1 MHEHRLIRD
10 VERALGWTEPSALGD
25 QFTCGRLPEPELVVR
40 LLTPRR
46 LLDVLM
52 RRSLSPPQVR
62 CLCNGIE
69 LHPRDYIVETTSR
82 RGQAIPMLDMHRLG
96 HLLESGCT
104 LVVDA
109 INRWDA
115 TMDVACRSWQWWA
128 RERVQVNTYLTTQ
141 DASGFALHWDDHDV
155 IIVQL
160 AGEKNWDVRAPSRV
174 VPMYRDAAP
183 NSEPSDERVWS
194 GTMRTGD
201 VMHIPRG
208 YWHQATRATQGAGY
222 SLHATFGIE
231 QRTGVDW
238 LTWLVDHSRQDEVFR
253 HDLIRDSAQGQH
265 AQAQTLAAAAC
276 RLIASIS
283 PEEFL
288 AAREQQQPAP
298 RQVHTRG
305 VFGTPAAVVCVTDFA
320 PRLSPCEDTIIV
332 LGAGKR
338 ITVAVKAEPAL
349 RMLLSGLPMSLN
361 SVSTATGIDAAKL
374 ADVLIEE
381 GLCAEVTDELLSGY
395 TGLISTDNYWKL
407 PSLLG

>member
-1 MHEHRLIRD
+1 MYEHRLIHD
-10 VERALGWTEPSALGD
+10 VERALGWTGPSEFGA
-25 QFTCGRLPEPELVVR
+25 QFTWGRLPEPELVVR

-62 CLCNGIE
+62 CLCNGID
-69 LHPRDYIVETTSR
+69 LHPGDYIVETTNQ

-96 HLLESGCT
+96 PLLESGCT
-104 LVVDA
+104 LVADA

-141 DASGFALHWDDHDV
+141 ATSGFALHWDDHDV

-160 AGEKNWDVRAPSRV
+160 AGEKNWDIRVPSRP

-183 NSEPSDERVWS
+183 NTEPSEERVWS
-194 GTMRTGD
+194 GTLRAGD

-208 YWHQATRATQGAGY
+208 YWHQATRTTLGAGY
-222 SLHATFGIE
+222 SLHVTFGIE

-238 LTWLVDHSRQDEVFR
+238 LTWLADRSRQDEVFR
-253 HDLIRDSAQGQH
+253 HDLIRNGAQGQ
-265 AQAQTLAAAAC
+265 QTQKLAAAAC

-288 AAREQQQPAP
+288 AERELQQPTS
-298 RQVHTRG
+298 RQVRTCG
-305 VFGTPAAVVCVTDFA
+305 VFGAPRAVVCVTDFP
-320 PRLSPCEDTIIV
+320 PRLSSSEDTIIV
-332 LGAGKR
+332 RGAGKR
-338 ITVAVKAEPAL
+338 ITVAAKAEPAL
-349 RMLLSGLPMSLN
+349 RMLLCGQPVDLN
-361 SVSTATGIDAAKL
+361 SVSAATGIDAAKL

-395 TGLISTDNYWKL
+395 IGLISTENCWKL
-407 PSLLG
+407 PSLST

>member
-1 MHEHRLIRD
+1 MHDHRLIED
-10 VERALGWTEPSALGD
+10 VEHALGWAGPSALGT
-25 QFTCGRLPEPELVVR
+25 QFTRGTLPDPDLVTR

-62 CLCNGIE
+62 CLTNSIE
-69 LHPRDYIVETTSR
+69 LHPRDYITETTSR
-82 RGQAIPMLDMHRLG
+82 RGQAIPMVDMHRLG

-115 TMDVACRSWQWWA
+115 TMEVACRSWQWWS

-141 DASGFALHWDDHDV
+141 DTAGFTLHWDDHDV
-155 IIVQL
+155 VILQL
-160 AGEKNWDVRAPSRV
+160 AGEKSWNVRTPSRP

-183 NSEPSDERVWS
+183 NSEPSNEHVWS
-194 GTMRTGD
+194 GTLMPGD

-231 QRTGVDW
+231 QRTGADW
-238 LTWLVDHSRQDEVFR
+238 LMWLADRSRENEVFR
-253 HDLIRDSAQGQH
+253 HDLIRYSPQDQH
-265 AQAQTLAAAAC
+265 TQTQTLAMAAC
-276 RLIASIS
+276 RLVTSTS

-288 AAREQQQPAP
+288 AAREQQQPPP
-298 RQVHTRG
+298 RRVCTRG
-305 VFGTPAAVVCVTDFA
+305 VFGPPAAVACVTDFP
-320 PRLSPCEDTIIV
+320 PRIHPRGDTITV
-332 LGAGKR
+332 LSAGKQ
-338 ITVAVKAEPAL
+338 ITLAAKAEPAL
-349 RMLLSGLPMSLN
+349 RMLLCGQPLHLAA
-361 SVSTATGIDAAKL
+361 VSAATGVDAATL

-381 GLCAEVTDELLSGY
+381 GLCAEVTDELRSGY
-395 TGLISTDNYWKL
+395 TGLTPHDDSWKL
-407 PSLLG
+407 P